1 MKTKTLFLF
10 IGVVLLLTSCMFT
23 EEIYINKN
31 GSGNYAFKI
40 DMSEM
45 LTSMEGETT
54 KDSLKKSKALDT
66 IIFFKDIIIENKD
79 SIAKLSKEDQQLI
92 NELQDLK
99 LHMLVNEEKKQ
110 MLLDFNLDFKNLDEL
125 KNIQK
130 KINKAQALNDKKNN
144 PQKDM
149 TFNADVTYTL
159 DKKMFSRNVKLKN
172 LSTEEFE
179 KHTKSTSMLEGT
191 YQLIYHFEKDIKSVS
206 YKFAQISADKKTMTI
221 EVDMDTLIKNPK
233 LLDFQ
238 VRLK

>member
-10 IGVVLLLTSCMFT
+10 IGVLLLLTSCMFT

-31 GSGNYAFKI
+31 GSGNYAFKM

-45 LTSMEGETT
+45 LASMGGETI
-54 KDSLKKSKALDT
+54 KDSLQKPKVLDT
-66 IIFFKDIIIENKD
+66 IIFFKDLINKSKD
-79 SIAKLSKEDQQLI
+79 SIAKLSVEDQQLI
-92 NELQDLK
+92 NELKGLK

-110 MLLDFNLDFKNLDEL
+110 MLLDFNLDFKNLAEL

-144 PQKDM
+144 SEKDI
-149 TFNADVTYTL
+149 TFNADVTYSL
-159 DKKMFSRNVKLKN
+159 DKNVFSRNVQLKK
-172 LSTEEFE
+172 LSTGELE
-179 KHTKSTSMLEGT
+179 KHKKSTSNLEGT

-206 YKFAQISADKKTMTI
+206 YKFAQISADKRTMTI

-233 LLDFQ
+233 LLEFK
-238 VRLK
+238 VKLK